1 MKEKN
6 KKQKISGWF
15 IYWFGTSNK
24 IPSDEMARIIL
35 IDQNRRPDRPDPIA
49 DFIEKYYIST
59 LYLSDKIA
67 LASPRARRSFVYK
80 SKISLNKNKDGYII
94 SCGHNP
100 MIMAEYRKDV
110 SAPNKE
116 YSTWFPK

>member
-1 MKEKN
+1 MTQKKLKN
-6 KKQKISGWF
+6 KKISGWF

-35 IDQNRRPDRPDPIA
+35 IDQNRNPDKPEPIA

-67 LASPRARRSFVYK
+67 LASPRARRNFAYK
-80 SKISLNKNKDGYII
+80 SKISSNKNGYII

-100 MIMAEYRKDV
+100 MIIAEYRKDV
-110 SAPNKE
+110 SIPTKE
-116 YSTWFPK
+116 YPT